1 MIHARTDYQDI
12 QDPQGRIADDEPVF
26 LLRAKDKIAPTIV
39 RAWAKHLKAN
49 GGDAA
54 TANRAMEWAK
64 EMERWQKANQ
74 CKMPDTPR
82 SEMFPI
88 PDGPVHDHFC

>member
-1 MIHARTDYQDI
+1 MKHARNDYNDI

-49 GGDAA
+49 GGDKV
-54 TANRAMEWAK
+54 TANRAVQWAT
-64 EMERWQKANQ
+64 EMERWQKENG
-74 CKMPDTPR
+74 CKMPDTPP
-82 SEMFPI
+82 EMFPF
-88 PDGPVHDHFC
+88 PEGPVHDHFC